1 MKIEFEIQRFAE
13 DFEDNTDVEEQTTAQ
28 GEESTEQAQPTDG
41 AEQPEQIPEEL
52 EFLDEPYRSEA
63 LKELKEYQQAQTQEQ
78 EQEPQPTENQPPPA
92 QPQAQP
98 VDEMTALRNEVNFL
112 KAQLAQMQTQ
122 RQPPQPQPPQ
132 PQRQPQPEFSK
143 DDIAKI
149 KQAIH
154 SEALRISGFSQ
165 KEVDD
170 FLEFADDDDERR
182 ERWKFANQA
191 AERNVW
197 DTVHTAKTMYDQ
209 QLAQMRQQLQ
219 ESQQSFN
226 AFVTQE
232 TKEPDFKQVV
242 DYSMNDYFSKLAPED
257 QATVGEAYYRINNNV
272 ASAKDAWIVK
282 QYYQMAKA
290 DFRSNQQK
298 TAPKA
303 KAKTTPPPNLPKA
316 DLLQGTTGTADVGI
330 STAELARLI
339 ETGQLEKIPKS
350 TRELLENSTTIFK
363 H

>member
-13 DFEDNTDVEEQTTAQ
+13 DFEDTADVEEQTAAE
-28 GEESTEQAQPTDG
+28 GEESTE
-41 AEQPEQIPEEL
+41 EPEQVPEEL

-63 LKELKEYQQAQTQEQ
+63 LKELKEYQQAQTQT
-78 EQEPQPTENQPPPA
+78 QEPQPQSTENQPPPA

-112 KAQLAQMQTQ
+112 KAQLAQVQMQTQ
-122 RQPPQPQPPQ
+122 RQPPQPQQPQ

-182 ERWKFANQA
+182 ERWKFAEKA
-191 AERNVW
+191 AESNVW
-197 DTVHTAKTMYDQ
+197 AEVHQAKTIYDQ
-209 QLAQMRQQLQ
+209 QQAQIRQQLQ
-219 ESQQSFN
+219 ASQQSFN

-242 DYSMNDYFSKLAPED
+242 DYSMNDYFSKLEP
-257 QATVGEAYYRINNNV
+257 QAQAVVGAAYYRINNNV
-272 ASAKDAWIVK
+272 ASPQDAWIVRN
-282 QYYQMAKA
+282 YYQSAKA
-290 DFRSNQQK
+290 DFRSNQQTK
-298 TAPKA
+298 SAQKA
-303 KAKTTPPPNLPKA
+303 KAKNAPPPNLPKA